1 MDFSNIK
8 LSIGIV
14 IAIIAQAFGIIWYVA
29 QLDSTVGNLST
40 TVDVIQEEKTTVDV
54 AVLQNDIEA
63 LKDKIAMTQEM
74 ARMYTVGKEFDSS
87 DLEEAIEEIEDELAD
102 LKTRNALIE
111 NEMRTIMSDHMGF
124 NKVLED
130 MGKSGYGDN
139 RQYGDYDD

>member
-130 MGKSGYGDN
+130 MGKTGYGDN